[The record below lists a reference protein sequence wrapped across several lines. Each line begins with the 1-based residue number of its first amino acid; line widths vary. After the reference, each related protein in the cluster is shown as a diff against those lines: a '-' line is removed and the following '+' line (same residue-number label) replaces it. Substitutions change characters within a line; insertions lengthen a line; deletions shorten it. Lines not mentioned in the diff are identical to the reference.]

1 LLAFH
6 QRYGIDMGQLATF
19 KTPKN
24 AKWFTAPGAYWHE
37 KVFGAVSS

>member
-1 LLAFH
+1 
-6 QRYGIDMGQLATF
+6 MGQLATF

-37 KVFGAVSS
+37 KVFGAASS